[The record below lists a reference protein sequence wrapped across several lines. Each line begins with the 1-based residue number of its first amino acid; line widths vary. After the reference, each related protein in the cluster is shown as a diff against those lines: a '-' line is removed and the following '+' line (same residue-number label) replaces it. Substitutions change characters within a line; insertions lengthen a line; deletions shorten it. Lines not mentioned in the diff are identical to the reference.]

1 MAVVTGT
8 KAQEG
13 QLSRPPE
20 VPLSPAHLRPALAPQ
35 VRGSWTA
42 RRGGGSRRWVRLPW
56 RAALQEDGSWEGRG
70 QPLSHLQEQGQR
82 SQPLLCQLHQTRPG
96 PPHPVSSSKA
106 STGPGE
112 EEGPVPNLG
121 QYLRSPR
128 HYQSSRAPG
137 PQPTHQA
144 THPRGSVIQMRSPYG
159 RDHLPTVLTCTA
171 QVRPPQG
178 QPGVRGHE
186 DRPQELSGT
195 FLGYTA
201 PSPATARP

>member
-1 MAVVTGT
+1 MAVVTGP

-82 SQPLLCQLHQTRPG
+82 GQPLLCQLLQTRPG

-121 QYLRSPR
+121 QYLRSPPTLPVFQGPWTPA
-128 HYQSSRAPG
+128 YPPG
-137 PQPTHQA
+137 
-144 THPRGSVIQMRSPYG
+144 S
-159 RDHLPTVLTCTA
+159 
-171 QVRPPQG
+171 PPQG
-178 QPGVRGHE
+178 LCDSNAESIWQGPPAH
-186 DRPQELSGT
+186 RPYMHSTGA
-195 FLGYTA
+195 A
-201 PSPATARP
+201 PTGAARRAGP